1 MKETFVYQ
9 DLNTHYYRHGSGQP
23 VVLLH
28 GFGEDSSI
36 FNNQVEALKDICE
49 VFVPDLPGSGTS
61 GLLTKGAGSNVTLT
75 DYADWLHALL
85 QHLKLQQVI
94 VLGHSMG
101 GYIALAYAEKYGHNL
116 KGFGLLHSTAFAD
129 SEEKKDT
136 RLKAIKI
143 IEAYG
148 SYSFLK
154 STIPNLFAA
163 GFKQQ
168 HPNVVSDL
176 IEKGS
181 SFSPMALVQYYQMMI
196 DRPDRTHVLKELTIP
211 VLFIVG
217 TEDIAAPMDDL
228 MKQVHLPALC
238 YVHILQAVGHMGM
251 LEATTD
257 FNKHLVNFITDVR
270 MSEAHASKQFK

>member
-1 MKETFVYQ
+1 MEETFFYK
-9 DLNTHYYRHGSGQP
+9 NSTTHYSRHGSGQP

-28 GFGEDSSI
+28 GFGEDSGI
-36 FNNQVEALKDICE
+36 FNKQVAVLKDICE
-49 VFVPDLPGSGTS
+49 VIVPDLPGSATS
-61 GLLTKGAGSNVTLT
+61 DLFVTDGEEKVSLD

-85 QHLKLQQVI
+85 EQENVQQI
-94 VLGHSMG
+94 ILLGHSMG
-101 GYIALAYAEKYGHNL
+101 GYIALAYAEKYGRNL

-129 SEEKKDT
+129 SEEKKET
-136 RLKAIKI
+136 RRKAIKI

-168 HPNVVSDL
+168 HANVVNDL

-181 SFSPMALVQYYQMMI
+181 SFSPMALVQYYKIMI
-196 DRPDRTHVLKELTIP
+196 DRPDRTHVLRELIIP

-228 MKQVHLPALC
+228 MKQVHLPAIS
-238 YVHILQAVGHMGM
+238 YVHILQAFGHMGM

-270 MSEAHASKQFK
+270 MSEA

>member
-1 MKETFVYQ
+1 MEETFLYK
-9 DLNTHYYRHGSGQP
+9 DSITHYSRHGSGQA

-36 FNNQVEALKDICE
+36 FNNQVEVLKDICE
-49 VFVPDLPGSGTS
+49 VIVPDLPGSGTS
-61 GLLTKGAGSNVTLT
+61 DLFAKDAGSNVTLT
-75 DYADWLHALL
+75 DYADWLHVLL
-85 QHLKLQQVI
+85 QHSKLQEVI

-101 GYIALAYAEKYGHNL
+101 GYIALAYAEKYGNNL
-116 KGFGLLHSTAFAD
+116 KGFGLLHSTAFED
-129 SEEKKDT
+129 SEEKKET
-136 RLKAIKI
+136 RRKAIKI

-168 HPNVVSDL
+168 HPNIVNDL

-181 SFSPMALVQYYQMMI
+181 SFSPMALMQYYQMMI

-217 TEDIAAPMDDL
+217 TEDVAAPMDDL
-228 MKQVHLPALC
+228 MKQVHLPAIS

-257 FNKHLVNFITDVR
+257 FNKHLLNFISDNET
-270 MSEAHASKQFK
+270 